1 MSIRLEVGKKYRSR
15 KGKVVEIIAYRL
27 LDDDDLFPFQGCNGI
42 WYKENGQLN
51 VDLVDSHYDLIEEIN
66 EEKVEDSNKKQE
78 LKLEVGKTYKAR
90 GGEEVTIVRRAT
102 GKDIE
107 YPFED
112 TEGEGY
118 TEDGQFYGWM
128 ESEHDLIEEIKTET
142 EEKKM
147 EKVEKDIQKQE
158 LKLKVGKTYRNR
170 EGKEVKIIEFRP
182 HGSFPFMD
190 EEDMDY
196 KENGRFRF
204 DIESRLDLV
213 EEVSTETEEMRMEKV
228 ITPEEYLKQFKQ
240 ITEKMY
246 EITKAK
252 NSDYT
257 ADSGDAF
264 TNFKVVED
272 LNICSVETGFLTR
285 MSDKIARLAGLA
297 KGKEIQVKD
306 EKYEDTLL
314 DLANYSILLAIYL
327 KNKSL

>member
-1 MSIRLEVGKKYRSR
+1 MINQLVVGKSYEARNGEIFTIHGSDAKPFENYPYYDEIRKQRWSYKGVWALGKITEYDLIREAEKVEEKQELKLEVGKKYRSR
-15 KGKVVEIIAYRL
+15 KGMVVEIIAYRL

-51 VDLVDSHYDLIEEIN
+51 VGLVDSPYDLIEEIK
-66 EEKVEDSNKKQE
+66 EE
-78 LKLEVGKTYKAR
+78 
-90 GGEEVTIVRRAT
+90 
-102 GKDIE
+102 
-107 YPFED
+107 
-112 TEGEGY
+112 
-118 TEDGQFYGWM
+118 
-128 ESEHDLIEEIKTET
+128 
-142 EEKKM
+142 KM

-182 HGSFPFMD
+182 HGSFPFTD

-246 EITKAK
+246 DITKAK

-264 TNFKVVED
+264 ANFKVVED
-272 LNICSVETGFLTR
+272 LGVCSVETGFLTR
-285 MSDKIARLAGLA
+285 MSDKVARLAGLA
-297 KGKEIQVKD
+297 KGKEIAVKD

-327 KNKSL
+327 KNKR